1 MALTASSGGGGNSGS
16 EPASVTGVAVVS
28 SAGADKTYGLGDTIQ
43 VRATP
48 RRDGRRHGLAAAED
62 QDWNPRWGEFW
73 AGYES
78 GSGTSALT
86 LAYTVAEPNTAPSGI
101 AVLANTLELNGGT
114 IRSGA
119 PTPTWR
125 TRASATTR
133 TTKVDWRKPPEG
145 RCRRHRRKERT
156 DAERATFDGGASASF
171 SITERCRRWG
181 RGAS

>member
-16 EPASVTGVAVVS
+16 EPASVTGAAVVS

-43 VRATP
+43 VRATFDETVDVTGSP
-48 RRDGRRHGLAAAED
+48 RLKIKMD
-62 QDWNPRWGEFW
+62 PRWGEFW

-86 LAYTVAEPNTAPSGI
+86 FAYTVAEPNTAASGI

-119 PTPTWR
+119 PTPT
-125 TRASATTR
+125 
-133 TTKVDWRKPPEG
+133 
-145 RCRRHRRKERT
+145 
-156 DAERATFDGGASASF
+156 
-171 SITERCRRWG
+171 
-181 RGAS
+181 